1 MAGSYSLF
9 IDHVFDR
16 PDRMNTFSLLFT
28 EYNIQGNGIVLDELK
43 KETDTAYNDLINEIK
58 ERDNKR
64 YSYADPEMLEE

>member
-1 MAGSYSLF
+1 
-9 IDHVFDR
+9 
-16 PDRMNTFSLLFT
+16 MNTFSLLFT